1 MPLPIFPNVPPL
13 ADSEQ
18 DDSEILTD
26 LAWFGGGARQEIEAG
41 LNSEVTIGRGPW
53 HRSKADIDI
62 IVAFLQTSGVSGFQF
77 TPPPTGEMAN
87 FRCISRKR
95 RETTSDSDRLDC
107 TFEQIF
113 RKVGGEAGFIGTL
126 EANKNVLVLVV
137 GKQFVEHDAENC
149 SKMRYGYAAEVA
161 SWRRAYLKENPG
173 GRSSARQTTADT
185 KAKVRLSVW
194 RMPTPNR

>member
-41 LNSEVTIGRGPW
+41 LNCEVTIGRGPW

-62 IVAFLQTSGVSGFQF
+62 IVAFLRTSGVSGFQF

-87 FRCISRKR
+87 FRCIAGSDVKPLRTLTAWTAHSSRSSGK
-95 RETTSDSDRLDC
+95 SAA
-107 TFEQIF
+107 
-113 RKVGGEAGFIGTL
+113 KPGFIGTL

-137 GKQFVEHDAENC
+137 GKQFVEHDAENS
-149 SKMRYGYAAEVA
+149 SKMRYGYAA
-161 SWRRAYLKENPG
+161 
-173 GRSSARQTTADT
+173 
-185 KAKVRLSVW
+185 
-194 RMPTPNR
+194 